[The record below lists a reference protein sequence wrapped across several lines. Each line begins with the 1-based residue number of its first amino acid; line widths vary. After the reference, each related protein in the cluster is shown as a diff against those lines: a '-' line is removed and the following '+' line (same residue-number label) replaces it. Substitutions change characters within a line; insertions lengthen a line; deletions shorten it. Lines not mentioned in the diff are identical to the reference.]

1 MVYHSNIF
9 FKDYGLIE
17 GLYREKLYITYGKKI
32 HNIYLNNVKLKYLM
46 YFKINYKNYKN
57 YQIKKNLVESNI
69 LYQHNSK
76 KKNILIKAYNFL
88 NKNYYYKQ
96 DNYNDTSL
104 SNVLTNYLRN
114 KYL

>member
-9 FKDYGLIE
+9 FKNYGLIE
-17 GLYREKLYITYGKKI
+17 CLYREKIYIKYGKKI
-32 HNIYLNNVKLKYLM
+32 HNIYLNNVKMKYLM

-57 YQIKKNLVESNI
+57 YQIKKTLAESNI
-69 LYQHNSK
+69 LYQYNTE
-76 KKNILIKAYNFL
+76 KKNQLIKAYKFL

-96 DNYNDTSL
+96 NTYNDTTL
-104 SNVLTNYLRN
+104 SNALTNYLRN